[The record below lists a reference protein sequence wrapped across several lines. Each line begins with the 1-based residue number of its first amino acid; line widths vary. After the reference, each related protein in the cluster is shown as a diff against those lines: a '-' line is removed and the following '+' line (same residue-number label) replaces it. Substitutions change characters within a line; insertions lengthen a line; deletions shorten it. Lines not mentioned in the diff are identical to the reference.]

1 MPSRKNLGRIFTI
14 LPEEVEAMQGGV
26 YKHRDKWRIRFKSDW
41 FTRDEHGKL
50 IYSERQG
57 WNFLEHLNQ
66 LEKEKRY
73 DPTLFKG
80 KTPYRFDAAWELYY
94 GSRINDS
101 EWYRGKKSIYEN
113 YLKPHFQNCDIRE
126 IRQIHIQ
133 GLINF
138 MRKGGQCGDKRIK
151 DALGVLHAFLNYYK
165 ESLPLFPAFP
175 EHSYHKPRIQW
186 LTEKEVDQI
195 FEFIDAVDLPIFS
208 FLKNYAAR
216 PEEGCG
222 LLRSK
227 VNWQTMEID
236 IDTVLVNGKLRAR
249 TKQKRAHGLPIIP
262 EMVPYLHPKGD
273 SVFLFT
279 DRRSKPYNTRKLQ
292 TRWRRAV
299 KLANQKYGTRI
310 VSLYKLRHSWA
321 SQRRKQGFTLEQIGA
336 VLGHSDPRI
345 TREHYADIGAGE
357 LVQIVTGK
365 R

>member
-1 MPSRKNLGRIFTI
+1 MNFCYLLSNVTNISRFISFSAKRNRS
-14 LPEEVEAMQGGV
+14 
-26 YKHRDKWRIRFKSDW
+26 HKWRIRFKGDW

-279 DRRSKPYNTRKLQ
+279 DRRGEPYNTRKLQ